1 MPSHVKQLLHAI
13 DEMDLDSLRESV
25 DIECKLALGSN
36 GKGELP
42 RSLWESYSAFANTS
56 GGIIVLGIKENPD
69 SSFTVQGIPNSEQLK
84 QDFFNLV
91 NNPQKVSVNLIQ
103 DSDVISKNINGKTV
117 LFIGVER
124 ARREDRPVF
133 INGNPLGNTFA
144 RQHGGDYKIP
154 DYQIKRLLADQSYE
168 SFDDEIL
175 VNFGLND
182 LDPQTIKGYRQHYKN
197 ANPDAP
203 SNLLDDQEFLTSINA
218 FRHDRATGQL
228 GLTKAGLL
236 MFGKHHH
243 ILEVFP
249 YYFVDYHEKDDDNEA
264 RWLDRVVPDLTWS
277 GNLFDFFFKVIRKL
291 TADLK
296 VPFVLDGIFRRDD
309 TPVHQAIREALV
321 NTLVHADYNDRLSVL
336 ITKYPNRF
344 VFRNPGLMRIPLEIA
359 TQGGYSDCRNR
370 TLHQMFRLIRIGEQI
385 GSGIPKVINSWK
397 NQHWQVPEFKE
408 LVQPGFHTILT
419 LKMTDYL
426 PQEVMSHLQELL
438 GEKFQ
443 RLSADER
450 IILALSSLEHG
461 VDHAYLANY
470 LSCHPADLS
479 KMLQRLTRQ
488 KLLNSTGGRY
498 AIYTL
503 PMIEDNSASIGDNNS
518 PLIRDNTPSI
528 GDNAQSIGDK
538 PLPTEENGSS
548 QSYAKNRK
556 GHKKALSIG
565 DNTPITKDNNSSI
578 GDNNAT
584 LIGNNGLRIGDNG
597 IIKDSLGR
605 IINSSL
611 RYSPYLVER
620 LDDLSIS
627 YRKELLTI
635 AQPAHEKMRLSPM
648 QMEEI
653 ILKLCS
659 KQYISLN
666 ALSELLNR
674 RVDSLRQQYLSS
686 LVKKKALLL
695 AYPNQRTHNK
705 QAYCTAPQQ
714 H

>member
-1 MPSHVKQLLHAI
+1 MKQLLHAI
-13 DEMDLDSLRESV
+13 DEMDLDSLRESI
-25 DIECKLALGSN
+25 DIECKLALGFN

-42 RSLWESYSAFANTS
+42 RSLWESYSAFANTN
-56 GGIIVLGIKENPD
+56 GGIIVLGVKENPD
-69 SSFTVQGIPNSEQLK
+69 GSFTVQGIPNSEQLK

-243 ILEVFP
+243 IWEVFP
-249 YYFVDYHEKDDDNEA
+249 YYCVDYHEKDDNNEA

-503 PMIEDNSASIGDNNS
+503 PMIGDNS
-518 PLIRDNTPSI
+518 
-528 GDNAQSIGDK
+528 
-538 PLPTEENGSS
+538 
-548 QSYAKNRK
+548 
-556 GHKKALSIG
+556 
-565 DNTPITKDNNSSI
+565 SSI
-578 GDNNAT
+578 GDNNT
-584 LIGNNGLRIGDNG
+584 PLIGDNNPSIG
-597 IIKDSLGR
+597 DNTSLTKKNGSSQRYTKQHKEHKKALLIGDNTPKTEQKVALIGDNNTPLIGDKEVPRDSLGR
-605 IINSSL
+605 TIDTSL
-611 RYSPYLVER
+611 QHHAYLIDQLE
-620 LDDLSIS
+620 DLTPA
-627 YRKELLTI
+627 YKKELLSI
-635 AQPAHEKMRLSPM
+635 AQPAREKTRLSAVD
-648 QMEEI
+648 MEKI
-653 ILKLCS
+653 ILSICS
-659 KQYISLN
+659 QQYVSLS

-674 RVDSLRQQYLSS
+674 REDSLRQQYLSG
-686 LVKKKALLL
+686 LLKKKALLL
-695 AYPNQRTHNK
+695 AYPHHRRHK
-705 QAYCTAPQQ
+705 RQAYCTAPQ
-714 H
+714 